1 MEIKLAEKY
10 FWTERRKDF
19 VKLCFVFLPE
29 SDEYLSDVK
38 RAEALIGQ
46 KIDLH
51 KYRCFYSGKG
61 NEIAEAGREEDI
73 FSIVAGTYFLLPLKN
88 RMQTDDFRKI
98 LSEYHCDFRHAY
110 RAFCYDAFL
119 KIREGTEDCVI
130 INHTLSLNADGFS
143 EKPFSNSDVCVYSLD
158 IYKKDADKIEWF

>member
-1 MEIKLAEKY
+1 MEIKSAEKY
-10 FWTERRKDF
+10 FRTERRKDF

-61 NEIAEAGREEDI
+61 NEIAEAGREEDV
-73 FSIVAGTYFLLPLKN
+73 FSIAAGTYFLLPLKN
-88 RMQTDDFRKI
+88 RMQTDDFRKNTLGI
-98 LSEYHCDFRHAY
+98 SLRFPSCVQSFLLRCFFENPGRDGRLRNYQSYPVPECGRIFRKAVFQFGCLHIQSGHLQK
-110 RAFCYDAFL
+110 R
-119 KIREGTEDCVI
+119 RR
-130 INHTLSLNADGFS
+130 
-143 EKPFSNSDVCVYSLD
+143 
-158 IYKKDADKIEWF
+158 

>member
-1 MEIKLAEKY
+1 MEIKSAEKY
-10 FWTERRKDF
+10 FRTERRKDF

-29 SDEYLSDVK
+29 SDEYLFDVK

-73 FSIVAGTYFLLPLKN
+73 FSIAAGTYFLLPLKN

-119 KIREGTEDCVI
+119 KIREGTEGCV
-130 INHTLSLNADGFS
+130 TASR
-143 EKPFSNSDVCVYSLD
+143 
-158 IYKKDADKIEWF
+158 